1 VLVSVTLLVLML
13 VGTVVAVIQG
23 WPAQFGGGGNRDDV
37 GGEALTRGTALSPP
51 LAPVV
56 AFVVAL
62 VLSVRGGIVGVVGTV
77 LLILVSL
84 LFVVGGLG
92 EAFAPPT
99 ADVPRGVLALSGLL
113 AVMLGTAVIVAA
125 IGRLREKR

>member
-1 VLVSVTLLVLML
+1 MTLLVLML

-23 WPAQFGGGGNRDDV
+23 WPAQFGGGGNPDDV

-51 LAPVV
+51 LAPMV
-56 AFVVAL
+56 AFAVAL

-92 EAFAPPT
+92 EAFAPST

-113 AVMLGTAVIVAA
+113 AVMLGPAVIVAA
-125 IGRLREKR
+125 IGRLREMR